1 VDGQQRLITLT
12 ILLAVLRSLV
22 VDCSCSNGL
31 LLKRW
36 PTCAFKEQIFNRSV
50 AVSTAGSEGR
60 MATADDQKAGT
71 LVWEVVRMHDA
82 RAHFGLNLCEK
93 CHDMYE
99 EIWETSRGMRCDRCA
114 GELVTEVL
122 PGLKGRPVA
131 ETYPVIQADAMVPL
145 LEYADII
152 QLRRKPDGE
161 ETLEIIH
168 FTDEMRSR
176 LSRYD
181 D

>member
-1 VDGQQRLITLT
+1 MARVEIRGEQHPIGEVFSERYAFLVPPYQRTYAWTNEHAGELLEDLLGYLGSSDENVDDLNPYFLGNIVLIKGDRPDAQIVDGQQRLITLT

-71 LVWEVVRMHDA
+71 LVWEVVRMHGRYA
-82 RAHFGLNLCEK
+82 VSSGCNL
-93 CHDMYE
+93 
-99 EIWETSRGMRCDRCA
+99 
-114 GELVTEVL
+114 L
-122 PGLKGRPVA
+122 PH
-131 ETYPVIQADAMVPL
+131 L
-145 LEYADII
+145 L
-152 QLRRKPDGE
+152 
-161 ETLEIIH
+161 H
-168 FTDEMRSR
+168 
-176 LSRYD
+176 
-181 D
+181 